1 MRRAVIA
8 GVATIEHGDEGTREV
23 FKLMRKK
30 GVALCPTLAAS
41 EAYAQ
46 YFENWTRGLEV
57 PPQSVLD
64 KRASF
69 KLALEE
75 GVTICFGG
83 DVGVFSHGDN
93 VRELE
98 AMVEDGMTPLD
109 ALRAATS
116 GNAGIFH
123 LGDRGRVAKGLLA
136 DLVAVEG
143 DPTRDV
149 SALRRVRFVM
159 KDGERVR

>member
-1 MRRAVIA
+1 
-8 GVATIEHGDEGTREV
+8 
-23 FKLMRKK
+23 L
-30 GVALCPTLAAS
+30 
-41 EAYAQ
+41 EA
-46 YFENWTRGLEV
+46 

-69 KLALEE
+69 KSALNE

-98 AMVEDGMTPLD
+98 AMVENGMSPLD

-116 GNAGIFH
+116 GNARIFH
-123 LGDRGRVAKGLLA
+123 LGDRGRVAPGLLA
-136 DLVAVEG
+136 ALIAVEG
-143 DPTRDV
+143 DPTRDG

-159 KDGERVR
+159 KGDERVR